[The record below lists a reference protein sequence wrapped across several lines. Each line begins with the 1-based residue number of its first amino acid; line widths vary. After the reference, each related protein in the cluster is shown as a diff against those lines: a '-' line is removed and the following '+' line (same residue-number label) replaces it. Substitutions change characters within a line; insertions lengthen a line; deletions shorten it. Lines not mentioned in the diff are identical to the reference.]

1 MKVEA
6 LSKLIE
12 ESNEAFNK
20 MSDAEKRVEV
30 VKDTLAR
37 IEAKQLFAYRGA
49 TIVDMDL
56 LKQEYPGGLQNT
68 INTNDN
74 FSCQVCARGA
84 MFMSYVGRV
93 NEVDFSTLTDET
105 NDGNAPIN
113 TKLAEI
119 FSFEQIA
126 LIETAFEGGRYLFQT
141 NTIGGKFIDIHQ
153 ELLAKAREYRDNYSI
168 DTDRL
173 VAICENI
180 IENEGTFNP

>member
-6 LSKLIE
+6 LGELIE
-12 ESNEAFNK
+12 KSNEAFNK

-30 VKDTLAR
+30 AKDTLAR
-37 IEAKQLFAYRGA
+37 IAIKQMVGFRGA
-49 TIVDMDL
+49 TIARMDS
-56 LKQEYPGGLQNT
+56 LKKDYPGGLKNT
-68 INTNDN
+68 INTNDE
-74 FSCQVCARGA
+74 FTCQVCARGA

-105 NDGNAPIN
+105 NDGDAPIN

-126 LIETAFEGGRYLFQT
+126 LIETAFEGGRYLFVT
-141 NTIGGKFIDIHQ
+141 KKLHGRNVDIDQ
-153 ELLAKAREYRDNYSI
+153 ELLAKARLFRENYSI